1 MGCKEMG
8 LHKLQK
14 KLQKIF
20 SHPIP
25 ANLDYKGVENLLV
38 HLGFEAEH
46 TKKNHIKIKDS
57 EGKEITLIVHDNQI
71 NNKDEIVKLKHF
83 LEEHGINGETTL

>member
-1 MGCKEMG
+1 MG

-25 ANLDYKGVENLLV
+25 ANLDLKGVENLLE
-38 HLGFEAEH
+38 HLGFEIEH
-46 TKKNHIKIKDS
+46 TKKNHIKIKDK
-57 EGKEITLIVHDNQI
+57 EGKEITLIAHDNQI
-71 NNKDEIVKLKHF
+71 SNKDEIVKLKHF
-83 LEEHGINGETTL
+83 LEEHGINEDAKL

>member
-1 MGCKEMG
+1 MG

-25 ANLDYKGVENLLV
+25 ANLDLKGVENLLE
-38 HLGFEAEH
+38 HLGFEIEH
-46 TKKNHIKIKDS
+46 TKKNHIKIKDK
-57 EGKEITLIVHDNQI
+57 EGKEITLIAHDNQI
-71 NNKDEIVKLKHF
+71 SNKDEIVKLKHF
-83 LEEHGINGETTL
+83 LEEHGINGETIL

>member
-1 MGCKEMG
+1 MG

-25 ANLDYKGVENLLV
+25 SNLDWKGVENLLE
-38 HLGFEAEH
+38 HLGFTIEH
-46 TKKNHIKIKDS
+46 TKKNHIKVIDS
-57 EGKEITLIVHDNQI
+57 EGKEVVLIIHNNEI
-71 NNKDEIVKLKHF
+71 NNKEEIVKLKHF